1 MIKILL
7 ACSAGMSTSLL
18 EKSMK
23 EYAASKNIECEII
36 AQPSEQAREIIQNY
50 DICLLGPQVRFME
63 SQFKQ
68 MAGGVPVVV
77 IPPNVYAMAKGED
90 CFKLAEEN
98 IKK

>member
-1 MIKILL
+1 MVKILL

-23 EYAASKNIECEII
+23 DYAAEQGIECEII
-36 AQPSEQAREIIQNY
+36 AQGSEIARQMIKNY

-68 MAGGVPVVV
+68 EAGDVPVLV
-77 IPPNVYAMAKGED
+77 IPPQVYALAKGEE
-90 CFKLAEEN
+90 CFKLAMEH